1 MTCSATVPSSLKM
14 RSAHSKQAKTRNNV
28 QQILKNPSLSLFLS
42 AYYFFYFALVGVY
55 VIFLPK
61 VLLELG
67 YNAADVGI
75 IYAAAPFMRFLLP
88 FLFRHFLSLTFK
100 VYLFALMMTF
110 IGTLLFLGTV
120 DDFWSYFITNLLF
133 GASMGV
139 SLPYVETIAL
149 ASLSKSHY
157 GKVRLWGSLGFMGIA
172 LLLGKVLTEPYEAL
186 YYLCASAF
194 LTLIFGGI
202 LVRHDTVDH
211 PGMHDNS
218 SFSLGKYWAFW
229 LSVFLMQVGFGGF
242 YNFFTI
248 YQTDHGVSLEVTS
261 WMWSFGVICEILM
274 LYFQGPLLQRNLLN
288 ILKFAT
294 LVTAFRWLILYLYP
308 DSVPVAFA
316 TQSLHAVSFAL
327 YHTAAITYVYSLYHQ
342 KKLAQQFFLGIAF
355 GLGGSVG
362 ALLSGQIYGEHI
374 FLIES
379 LITFAAFAVLWIHQI
394 RRREIEA
401 AL

>member
-1 MTCSATVPSSLKM
+1 MPNIKNS
-14 RSAHSKQAKTRNNV
+14 
-28 QQILKNPSLSLFLS
+28 NPSLSLFLG

-55 VIFLPK
+55 IIFMPK

-67 YNAADVGI
+67 YSAIEVGI
-75 IYAAAPFMRFLLP
+75 VYAAAPFMRFLLP
-88 FLFRHFLSLTFK
+88 FIFRHFVTLTFK
-100 VYLFALMMTF
+100 VYLFALLMTF

-120 DDFWSYFITNLLF
+120 NDFWLYLSANLLF
-133 GASMGV
+133 GASMGI

-149 ASLSKSHY
+149 ASLSKNRY

-172 LLLGKVLTEPYEAL
+172 LWLGKILQEPYEAL
-186 YYLCASAF
+186 YYLSAMAF
-194 LTLIFGGI
+194 LTLIFGAI

-211 PGMHDNS
+211 PTAQDNS
-218 SFSLGKYWAFW
+218 SFSLSRYWAFW

-248 YQTDHGVSLEVTS
+248 YETAHGVSLEMIS
-261 WMWSFGVICEILM
+261 WMWSFGVICEIVM

-288 ILKFAT
+288 ILNFAT
-294 LVTAFRWLILYLYP
+294 LVAAGRWMILYLYP
-308 DSVPVAFA
+308 DSVPLTFA
-316 TQSLHAVSFAL
+316 SQSLHAVSFAL
-327 YHTAAITYVYSLYHQ
+327 YHTAAITYVFSLYTQ

-362 ALLSGQIYGEHI
+362 ALLSGKIYGEYL

-379 LITFAAFAVLWIHQI
+379 LIAFMAFIALWIHQKRKKGI
-394 RRREIEA
+394 VHEI
-401 AL
+401 

>member
-1 MTCSATVPSSLKM
+1 MPNIK
-14 RSAHSKQAKTRNNV
+14 NN
-28 QQILKNPSLSLFLS
+28 NPSLSLFLS

-55 VIFLPK
+55 VIFMPK

-67 YNAADVGI
+67 YSAIEVGI
-75 IYAAAPFMRFLLP
+75 VYAAAPFMRFLLP
-88 FLFRHFLSLTFK
+88 FIFRHFVTLTFK
-100 VYLFALMMTF
+100 IYLFALLMTF

-120 DDFWSYFITNLLF
+120 DDFWLYLSANLLF
-133 GASMGV
+133 GASMGI

-149 ASLSKSHY
+149 ASLSKNRY

-172 LLLGKVLTEPYEAL
+172 LWLGKILQEPYEAL
-186 YYLCASAF
+186 YYLSAMAF

-211 PGMHDNS
+211 PGTQDNS
-218 SFSLGKYWAFW
+218 SFSLSRYWAFW

-248 YQTDHGVSLEVTS
+248 YETAHGISLEMVS
-261 WMWSFGVICEILM
+261 WMWSFGVICEIVM

-294 LVTAFRWLILYLYP
+294 LVTSVRWMVLYLYP
-308 DSVPVAFA
+308 DSVALTFA
-316 TQSLHAVSFAL
+316 SQSLHAVSFAL
-327 YHTAAITYVYSLYHQ
+327 YHTAAITYVFSLYTQ

-362 ALLSGQIYGEHI
+362 ALLSGKIYGEHL

-379 LITFAAFAVLWIHQI
+379 LITFMAFIVLWIHQKRKTGI
-394 RRREIEA
+394 VHEV
-401 AL
+401 